1 LGLLAV
7 VAQSGRK
14 LRHLEVLNAVR
25 PPIEC
30 TDCLQ
35 ENPDRESCEC
45 ATFTSF
51 TFVLTH
57 FLPQLRSLN
66 VSHSKMV
73 SSEGLIKIADL
84 GVQLKELGI
93 EDHDAA
99 SVKHLLCH
107 GPPLQKFR
115 VSLYRDEEEDV
126 LQHLTHLAGSLE
138 ELEII
143 NNSALGQKGKLA
155 FMQLPKLKVLKT
167 GFCRI
172 IDRNLFDDLSSGMLQ
187 HLCQL
192 DLLFDDS
199 VTDDSLRLVAQHCLR
214 LELLHL
220 LACSNVRDLSDFVR
234 TCKSL
239 RCLKLMGNKRLCGR
253 FLARIPKYLPGFQYL
268 YVVSCDKIKKSLLRD
283 FAKQNPLV
291 KVTF

>member
-1 LGLLAV
+1 M
-7 VAQSGRK
+7 
-14 LRHLEVLNAVR
+14 
-25 PPIEC
+25 
-30 TDCLQ
+30 DCLQ
-35 ENPDRESCEC
+35 ENPDNKSCEC
-45 ATFTSF
+45 AKFTSF
-51 TFVLTH
+51 TFVLIH

-66 VSHSKMV
+66 VSV
-73 SSEGLIKIADL
+73 SEMLSNQGVVKIADL
-84 GVQLKELGI
+84 GSQLKELKIGK
-93 EDHDAA
+93 HDAA

-192 DLLFDDS
+192 DLKFDRS
-199 VTDDSLRLVAQHCLR
+199 VTDDSLRLVAQHCLQ
-214 LELLHL
+214 LELLGL
-220 LACSNVRDLSDFVR
+220 WECCNVRDLSDFVS

-239 RCLKLMGNKRLCGR
+239 RRLGLGGNKWLSGS
-253 FLARIPKYLPGFQYL
+253 FLAEIPKYLPSFQYL
-268 YVVSCDKIKKSLLRD
+268 TVIRCDSIEQSLLRD
-283 FAKQNPLV
+283 FAKQNPRI
-291 KVTF
+291 KVVR